1 MPNSVI
7 VVGAG
12 IVGACVAYQ
21 LSRDGAE
28 VTLIERA
35 PAPGM
40 GVTANSFAW
49 IGDGEGG
56 HWPGGA
62 ADLRP
67 HILADHRRLST
78 EVPTIPLRWCGSL
91 TWPAAPPPPTP
102 AAPGPATPEP
112 ASREPAPASR
122 EPEPAPA
129 PRGPLPLVG
138 PDEISRLEPNLR
150 VLPAGPATHSP
161 TDGAVDAA
169 GMATALVEAA
179 RGLGARVLLGTTAT
193 ATTARSVTTDRD
205 HLTAD
210 VVVLATGAALTDPSP
225 ALLIRAAAPPGL
237 VRMIVSAPGFE
248 VRESRPG
255 ELLFAAE
262 PDADPAAVVVRF
274 RSAWAG
280 AEKVRVLN
288 STIGVRPMPPAGP
301 MIGYAPD
308 GTYLAVMHSAV
319 CLAPTAAR
327 LIAREIVTGHPAPE
341 LARCRP
347 ADAAADSR

>member
-49 IGDGEGG
+49 IGEGG

-67 HILADHRRLST
+67 HILADHRRLSA

-91 TWPAAPPPPTP
+91 TWPA
-102 AAPGPATPEP
+102 
-112 ASREPAPASR
+112 SREPEPTSR
-122 EPEPAPA
+122 EPEPASPEPA
-129 PRGPLPLVG
+129 AREPEPLPFVG

-150 VLPAGPATHSP
+150 AVPAGPATHSP

-169 GMATALVEAA
+169 GMATALVEAT
-179 RGLGARVLLGTTAT
+179 RSLGARVLLGTTAT

-210 VVVLATGAALTDPSP
+210 AVVLATGAALTEPSP

-274 RSAWAG
+274 RAAWSG

-288 STIGVRPMPPAGP
+288 STIGVRPMPPGGP

-327 LIAREIVTGHPAPE
+327 LIAQEIVSGHPALE

-347 ADAAADSR
+347 ANASADSQ